1 MSELL
6 YEGKAKKIYSTDNPD
21 EYRMY
26 FKDDATAGN
35 RAKEAQF
42 AGKGALNCAI
52 TKNVFER
59 INFPKTHMIR
69 QISERELLV
78 EKLDIIPIEVVVR
91 NRAAGTFCK
100 RYGVE
105 IGKELKIPVIEYC
118 VKDDSLQ
125 DPPICTDAILALDIC
140 PSSDLKQLYDLSRY
154 INQYL
159 KTSVFGKIGLE
170 LIDFKLE
177 FGKNSKDEIIL
188 GDEICPDT
196 MRLWD
201 NSGKSFDKDLFR
213 NDSGDLLDGYKE
225 VLRRLENEN
234 KNNRKEKENIE

>member
-1 MSELL
+1 M
-6 YEGKAKKIYSTDNPD
+6 
-21 EYRMY
+21 
-26 FKDDATAGN
+26 
-35 RAKEAQF
+35 
-42 AGKGALNCAI
+42 
-52 TKNVFER
+52 
-59 INFPKTHMIR
+59 
-69 QISERELLV
+69 
-78 EKLDIIPIEVVVR
+78 
-91 NRAAGTFCK
+91 
-100 RYGVE
+100 
-105 IGKELKIPVIEYC
+105 
-118 VKDDSLQ
+118 
-125 DPPICTDAILALDIC
+125 
-140 PSSDLKQLYDLSRY
+140 SRY

-201 NSGKSFDKDLFR
+201 NSGNSYDKDLFR